1 MGTVATT
8 QGTLE
13 PARGNLHTALWIIQ
27 CILAHLFLFA
37 GGAKLVMSTAAMTKN
52 MAGVPLPV
60 WFLRFVGVCEISGA
74 LGLILPGLTRIR
86 TGLTPLAASGL
97 VIIMIGATWVTVK
110 ANGALPALFP
120 LVVGI
125 LAAFVAYARWKKA
138 PLRVSV

>member
-1 MGTVATT
+1 MATVATS
-8 QGTLE
+8 GTLK
-13 PARGNLHTALWIIQ
+13 PASGKLNTTLWIIQ
-27 CILAHLFLFA
+27 WLLAFLFLFA
-37 GGAKLVMSTAAMTKN
+37 GGVKLVMSAEAMTKN

-60 WFLRFVGVCEISGA
+60 WFMRFVGVCEVSGA

-125 LAAFVAYARWKKA
+125 FAAFVAYARWQKA
-138 PLRVSV
+138 PLPA